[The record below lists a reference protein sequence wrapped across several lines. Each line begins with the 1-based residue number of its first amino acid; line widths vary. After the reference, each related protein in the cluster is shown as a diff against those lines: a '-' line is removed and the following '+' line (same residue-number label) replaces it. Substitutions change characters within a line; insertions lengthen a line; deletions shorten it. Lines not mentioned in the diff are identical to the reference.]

1 MNDEI
6 RRGEDAKRVLA
17 EPLLKEA
24 FEKIEA
30 AVMDEIRRVDVGDA
44 AKQRDLI
51 VTFQLLQKVR
61 RYLADVV
68 TTGEMAKLTE
78 EQSGLSKLRKFVS
91 R

>member
-6 RRGEDAKRVLA
+6 RRGEDARRVLA

-44 AKQRDLI
+44 NKQRDLI

-68 TTGEMAKLTE
+68 TTGDLAKLTE
-78 EQSGLSKLRKFVS
+78 EQGGVRKLMRAVM

>member
-17 EPLLKEA
+17 EPLLQEA
-24 FEKIEA
+24 FSKIEA
-30 AVMDEIRRVDVGDA
+30 AIMDEIRRVDVGDA

-78 EQSGLSKLRKFVS
+78 DQSGVRKLMRAVM